1 MTKTSPSKR
10 HAAQSQCRIGPRDIE
25 ILHALDRCPLTVKQL
40 LVLSRTFVTPF
51 VDANNL
57 RRRLRRMSH
66 AGYVNSWPYAVAT
79 DGRSPRYF
87 RLGRDGYRLLYGL
100 DSPMPKRRLFE
111 SIAPA
116 HHHHTFCL
124 AEFVVHLVRS
134 AHRAGCLIEH
144 FGRENSVC
152 IEAGSFRLFPD
163 CSFTIRHPDGRS
175 FPFVLEI
182 DNATERVRSK
192 LDVES
197 IERKIRG
204 YDAHQS
210 QFGKFDADRYL
221 VLFITTRSTRR
232 LQHIL
237 DLAGLVMKQ
246 PQRTVFV
253 GASLE
258 SFLASDPFMD
268 PVLKDHRGLKRTLV
282 PQFKDQLKTKR
293 SAKEIVKSVVA

>member
-1 MTKTSPSKR
+1 M
-10 HAAQSQCRIGPRDIE
+10 
-25 ILHALDRCPLTVKQL
+25 
-40 LVLSRTFVTPF
+40 
-51 VDANNL
+51 
-57 RRRLRRMSH
+57 
-66 AGYVNSWPYAVAT
+66 
-79 DGRSPRYF
+79 
-87 RLGRDGYRLLYGL
+87 
-100 DSPMPKRRLFE
+100 
-111 SIAPA
+111 
-116 HHHHTFCL
+116 
-124 AEFVVHLVRS
+124 
-134 AHRAGCLIEH
+134 
-144 FGRENSVC
+144 
-152 IEAGSFRLFPD
+152 
-163 CSFTIRHPDGRS
+163 
-175 FPFVLEI
+175 
-182 DNATERVRSK
+182 
-192 LDVES
+192 ES

>member
-10 HAAQSQCRIGPRDIE
+10 LTQSQCRIGPRDIE
-25 ILHALDRCPLTVKQL
+25 ILLALDRCPLTVKQML
-40 LVLSRTFVTPF
+40 LLSRTFVTPF
-51 VDANNL
+51 VDAHNL
-57 RRRLRRMSH
+57 RRRLRRLTL

-87 RLGRDGYRLLYGL
+87 RLGRDGYRLLSGL

-124 AEFVVHLVRS
+124 AEFVVHVLVS
-134 AHRAGCLIEH
+134 AHQAGCTVEQ
-144 FGRENSVC
+144 FAGENNVC
-152 IEAGSFRLFPD
+152 IKAGSFTLYPD
-163 CSFTIRHPDGRS
+163 CSFIVRQPDGRT
-175 FPFVLEI
+175 FPFVVEI

-192 LDVES
+192 MDVES

-210 QFGKFDADRYL
+210 QFSKFDPHRYL
-221 VLFITTRSTRR
+221 VVFVTTRSQRR

-237 DLAGLVMKQ
+237 DLAGIVMKQ

-253 GASLE
+253 GTSLE
-258 SFLASDPFMD
+258 SFLASDPFVD

-293 SAKEIVKSVVA
+293 IAKEISKPVVA